1 MPKVLER
8 ADAEFEGTV
17 TMSKT
22 LSGHRVLIESVT
34 ADDTL
39 TAAESGALDAERYV
53 YDLEIT
59 SDVGA
64 VTRVIEGLITVRPQV
79 TT

>member
-1 MPKVLER
+1 MATTARP
-8 ADAEFEGTV
+8 ATTDAATGV
-17 TMSKT
+17 VT
-22 LSGHRVLIESVT
+22 LS
-34 ADDTL
+34 L
-39 TAAESGALDAERYV
+39 TAAETTALDAERYV

-59 SDVGA
+59 SSVGA